1 MTQGSA
7 PTTNSNPNAT
17 RIYTQEDIIRL
28 KTLVN
33 EGCEVLQE
41 MDALKE
47 GLNDTVKHIAEELN
61 IKASQLSK
69 AIKIA
74 HKNSLSEEKDKMDEI
89 EDILAAAG
97 R

>member
-1 MTQGSA
+1 MTPGSA

-61 IKASQLSK
+61 INFTFDDSSKHKLQSIEEASTFFL
-69 AIKIA
+69 
-74 HKNSLSEEKDKMDEI
+74 
-89 EDILAAAG
+89 
-97 R
+97 